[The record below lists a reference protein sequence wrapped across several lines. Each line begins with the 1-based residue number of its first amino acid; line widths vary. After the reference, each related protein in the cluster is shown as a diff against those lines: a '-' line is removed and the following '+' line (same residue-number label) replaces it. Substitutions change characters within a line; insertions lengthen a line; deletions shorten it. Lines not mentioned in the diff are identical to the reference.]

1 MSKPL
6 FHITFNEDWQKAV
19 SEGKYTPVEYLSE
32 GFVFACYQ
40 EQLTDIANF
49 LFREY
54 KKLLVLEIDPGL
66 LGCEV
71 REVPSVGGNQRV
83 PQIHGPIPV
92 AAVVR
97 TFYLERENGK
107 DFGGGIPFSNSNPFG
122 GSTSTSDP
130 KIPWYRKLFS

>member
-1 MSKPL
+1 MSKLL
-6 FHITFNEDWQKAV
+6 FHITFNEDWEKAA
-19 SEGKYTPVEYLSE
+19 SEGKYTPVEYFSE

-40 EQLTDIANF
+40 EQLAGIANF

-54 KKLLVLEIDPGL
+54 KKLLVLEIDPTL

-71 REVPSVGGNQRV
+71 REVLSVGGYQMV

-92 AAVVR
+92 SAVTR
-97 TFYLERENGK
+97 TFYFERENGGL
-107 DFGGGIPFSNSNPFG
+107 FGDGSYFSSAKPMQ
-122 GSTSTSDP
+122 TDA